1 MEEQPDST
9 RDTHGEAGGE
19 AGSSMVEYVGLGALS
34 TLLVTGVAGALGST
48 VGDHLAAAIVHRLLE
63 AISGSG

>member
-1 MEEQPDST
+1 MEHDE
-9 RDTHGEAGGE
+9 DTPRRE

-48 VGDHLAAAIVHRLLE
+48 VGDRLATAVVHRLLE
-63 AISGSG
+63 AISGAG